1 MTKRMGVSISVV
13 ASLFALMFLLCSCSG
28 SGNSAQSNTASNTS
42 GGSSSSA
49 NTSSSDA
56 TQSSASSS
64 TAGQSVGWPDEFKGV
79 LPTPVGTITG
89 VMRYDEKS
97 LSGKL
102 TIVTFSGMSKE
113 NAALYVTQLK
123 GLGFSGGVELS
134 TDTMIMFSGVIK
146 DSSDLNGVNFLYSVS
161 DGTGTISH

>member
-1 MTKRMGVSISVV
+1 MTKRIGALIPVV
-13 ASLFALMFLLCSCSG
+13 ASLLVLTFVLCSCSA
-28 SGNSAQSNTASNTS
+28 SGTSAQSNTAGSAGTS
-42 GGSSSSA
+42 
-49 NTSSSDA
+49 TSSGTSTNTA
-56 TQSSASSS
+56 QSSTSSS
-64 TAGQSVGWPDEFKGV
+64 TAEQSVGWPDEFKGV

-113 NAALYVTQLK
+113 NAASYVTQLK
-123 GLGFSGGVELS
+123 GLGYSSGVELS
-134 TDTMIMFSGVIK
+134 TDTMIMFSGVIN